1 MQLSFSSSQEAP
13 SPFLTV
19 AFQSLHS
26 PLQILPWTPYTHCQ
40 QITLAATSQSKETI
54 YRNSFKFLSVGRHA
68 NLCRL
73 GGELG
78 RRARRLIFQ
87 DPSLPLSPLS
97 SGPLL
102 KPVSSLLIHLQSL
115 LVIDSI
121 LSACK
126 PDTISPMKI
135 QATAPRFLLNTEAT
149 GDSSDRSCRVFQGRG
164 PTTLA
169 SGNWIMMGAIVK
181 GSRCKGC
188 GLPWWL
194 RRQRIRLQ
202 RGRPGFAI
210 WVGKIPWRREQL
222 PNPVFLPG
230 EFHGQRSLG
239 GYNPWGHKEL
249 DTVERLSE
257 RKKAVTKA
265 SSNVR
270 PKITWCLSPVWK
282 Q

>member
-1 MQLSFSSSQEAP
+1 MLLAKANRNSCLNAAQLFQFPGGPLPLPYCGFSKSSFPSSNP
-13 SPFLTV
+13 PLN
-19 AFQSLHS
+19 SLHS
-26 PLQILPWTPYTHCQ
+26 LSADYLGRYLTEQRDSI
-40 QITLAATSQSKETI
+40 SG
-54 YRNSFKFLSVGRHA
+54 NSFKFLPVGRHA
-68 NLCRL
+68 NLCHL

-169 SGNWIMMGAIVK
+169 SGNWIMMGAVVK

-210 WVGKIPWRREQL
+210 WVGKTP
-222 PNPVFLPG
+222 
-230 EFHGQRSLG
+230 
-239 GYNPWGHKEL
+239 
-249 DTVERLSE
+249 
-257 RKKAVTKA
+257 
-265 SSNVR
+265 
-270 PKITWCLSPVWK
+270 
-282 Q
+282 

>member
-1 MQLSFSSSQEAP
+1 MKFAGEFYQTFQEEEIIPVLHKNEIDSPIRNPSLLPQLSPGFSLPQTSSC
-13 SPFLTV
+13 SPATGTDFFSV
-19 AFQSLHS
+19 FSLHI
-26 PLQILPWTPYTHCQ
+26 PLRLYASFTKAKALS
-40 QITLAATSQSKETI
+40 LAKIVIPENIPQDVRGA
-54 YRNSFKFLSVGRHA
+54 G
-68 NLCRL
+68 

-102 KPVSSLLIHLQSL
+102 KPVTSLLIHLQSL

-169 SGNWIMMGAIVK
+169 SGNWIMMGAVVK

-210 WVGKIPWRREQL
+210 WVGKIP
-222 PNPVFLPG
+222 
-230 EFHGQRSLG
+230 
-239 GYNPWGHKEL
+239 
-249 DTVERLSE
+249 
-257 RKKAVTKA
+257 
-265 SSNVR
+265 
-270 PKITWCLSPVWK
+270 
-282 Q
+282 